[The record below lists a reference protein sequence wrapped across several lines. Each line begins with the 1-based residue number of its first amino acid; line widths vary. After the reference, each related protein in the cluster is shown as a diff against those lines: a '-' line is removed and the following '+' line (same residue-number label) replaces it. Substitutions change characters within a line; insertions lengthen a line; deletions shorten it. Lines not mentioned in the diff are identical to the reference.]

1 MRNFQNFK
9 IYIILNKFCRYSFIK
24 LAQPLWSSFSSHCS
38 NHWWFF
44 AKAVIYTYTVVL
56 SVEMHLMFKAILFL
70 AIQLKIQFNLHF
82 IMSLTANGLNHVEQ
96 STLIVLMLL
105 HSGWGSHEPI
115 CFMHVQQY
123 DSFFWQLICFGLV
136 EAQPC
141 GAMKK

>member
-1 MRNFQNFK
+1 MV
-9 IYIILNKFCRYSFIK
+9 
-24 LAQPLWSSFSSHCS
+24 
-38 NHWWFF
+38 F

-105 HSGWGSHEPI
+105 HSG
-115 CFMHVQQY
+115 
-123 DSFFWQLICFGLV
+123 
-136 EAQPC
+136 
-141 GAMKK
+141 